1 MRPSALDGSFIVG
14 ESGRVRKGPLSRRA
28 QMTAREGWRE
38 ERLWAG
44 SLQQNPSMPIRDCS
58 LEARGG
64 VEHSKFLHSKETTFT
79 TQLQG
84 SAGAAD
90 GAKKCVCTFLREAKT
105 KTNSSFLWFRF
116 LKKSQSEPGQQT
128 ASPLGIRAVELA
140 FMSRMLDLLR
150 LSTES

>member
-1 MRPSALDGSFIVG
+1 
-14 ESGRVRKGPLSRRA
+14 
-28 QMTAREGWRE
+28 
-38 ERLWAG
+38 
-44 SLQQNPSMPIRDCS
+44 MPIRDCS

-64 VEHSKFLHSKETTFT
+64 VERSKSLHSKETILT

-90 GAKKCVCTFLREAKT
+90 GAKRCVCIFLREAKT
-105 KTNSSFLWFRF
+105 KINSSFLWFRF
-116 LKKSQSEPGQQT
+116 LKESQSEPEQQT

-150 LSTES
+150 LSTESRVADSSVSRQLPGYLLR